1 MFNLAERIYSKRAE
15 LEKNHEKEMEELEK
29 AINSLKKTQNSES
42 SGTKKNQSRLKAC
55 NDLLASL

>member
-1 MFNLAERIYSKRAE
+1 MKELKNIKNNFKVKHAE
-15 LEKNHEKEMEELEK
+15 NMEELNK
-29 AINSLKKTQNSES
+29 AIERLKKTQNSES

>member
-1 MFNLAERIYSKRAE
+1 MGKELKEIKNNFKVNHAARMVNLER
-15 LEKNHEKEMEELEK
+15 